1 MVHIIWTIW
10 MHCQSQKDSI
20 YDIFIIYSVKEM
32 LNSGLFLLSGIHWL
46 KPIGQR
52 PANRTGSG
60 LDLGLW
66 MPASS
71 VHQLFYSVKKLN
83 YS

>member
-1 MVHIIWTIW
+1 
-10 MHCQSQKDSI
+10 
-20 YDIFIIYSVKEM
+20 M